1 MNQQFLSM
9 VTGSKNKHESDIPVF
24 TVHSVISQYHCD
36 RTALIQQ
43 LSARGDSEPLIILPE
58 LSRSIWRRMEKRF
71 ILHGKVRL
79 EKEATLHGLSD
90 FQWLELTV
98 MLAHY
103 LLNEFEEKSD
113 WNSLNSAVRLSEF
126 LLKQLNDD
134 TPALAGLTALLSREL
149 QLIQRI
155 DTGDY
160 D

>member
-1 MNQQFLSM
+1 MKQQYSSM
-9 VTGSKNKHESDIPVF
+9 LNGSKNKHESDIPVF
-24 TVHSVISQYHCD
+24 SVDAVVSQYYCD

-43 LSARGDSEPLIILPE
+43 LSTRSDAEPTITLPE
-58 LSRSIWRRMEKRF
+58 LTERIWRKMEKRF

-79 EKEATLHGLSD
+79 EKESTLQGFSD
-90 FQWLELTV
+90 LQWLELTV

-103 LLNEFEEKSD
+103 LLDEFEDKSD

-155 DTGDY
+155 DAGDY